1 MQSIRSRLSRNHL
14 LVLALG
20 MTLAAGLT
28 WQVVSNLYIETQR
41 ANLLEQARLIAAAL
55 QGAALPE
62 NSQPYSQAAN
72 IAPGI
77 HTRLL
82 TEGGAVAIGLPLVNT
97 AVQMPLAEGTT
108 LVTTA
113 ELLQRPEIESAL
125 SGSPSTAVRR
135 VLDNRRLLY
144 AAAPIQT
151 DDGRV
156 SGIIYLA
163 TPLPGSGLPTDVIL
177 QMIGASILAIFL
189 AVLAGRLLARQIA
202 RPLEGLAQAASGIA
216 GGDLN
221 ARSTTEDHIKEL
233 HDLAGTFNHM
243 ADSLQQSDQ
252 TKKAF
257 IADVAHEL
265 RTPLTVIKGTI
276 ETLEDGA
283 LDDREGRGPLLAS
296 MQRETDRLIRL
307 VNELLILTRAD
318 AGQLP
323 LELEQV
329 DLVDLARG
337 RCENL
342 NRLAG
347 RSRVQLRMEDLTGG
361 NTHIPADPDRLVQ
374 VFDNLLDNAVRHS
387 PQDSMVTVTIREA
400 GGGIEC
406 SVSDQGPGISAQHLP
421 YIFERFYRV
430 EKSRDRSSGGTG
442 LGLAIVRALVSA
454 HGGRVSA
461 DSAED
466 KGTTI
471 TFWLPHSPSPR

>member
-14 LVLALG
+14 VVLALG
-20 MTLAAGLT
+20 MTLAAALT
-28 WQVVSNLYIETQR
+28 WQVVSDLYIETQR
-41 ANLLEQARLIAAAL
+41 DNLLAQARLIATAL
-55 QGAALPE
+55 QGAPIPE
-62 NSQPYSQAAN
+62 NPQPYSQAAN

-82 TEGGAVAIGLPLVNT
+82 TEGGAVVIGLPLAEAN
-97 AVQMPLAEGTT
+97 VQMPSAEEYASIPTS
-108 LVTTA
+108 
-113 ELLQRPEIESAL
+113 ELLQRPEIESAF
-125 SGSPSTAVRR
+125 SGTPSTAVRR
-135 VLDNRRLLY
+135 VLDNQRVLY
-144 AAAPIQT
+144 AAAPIQA

-156 SGIIYLA
+156 SGIVYLA

-177 QMIGASILAIFL
+177 QMIGAVLLAILL

-221 ARSTTEDHIKEL
+221 ARSTKEDHIKEL

-243 ADSLQQSDQ
+243 ADSLQQADQ

-307 VNELLILTRAD
+307 VNDLLILARAD

-323 LELEQV
+323 LELETV
-329 DLVDLARG
+329 DVVDLARG
-337 RCENL
+337 RCENMT
-342 NRLAG
+342 RLAVRG
-347 RSRVQLRMEDLTGG
+347 KVELRVEDLTSGKFR
-361 NTHIPADPDRLVQ
+361 IPADIDRLSQ

-387 PQDSMVTVTIREA
+387 PQNSMVTVTIREA
-400 GGGIEC
+400 DSGIEC
-406 SVSDQGPGISAQHLP
+406 SVSDQGPGISAQHLRH
-421 YIFERFYRV
+421 IFERFYRV

-442 LGLAIVRALVSA
+442 LGLAIVRTLVSA
-454 HGGRVSA
+454 HAGRVSA
-461 DSAED
+461 DSVEG
-466 KGTTI
+466 KGATI
-471 TFWLPHSPSPR
+471 TFWLPKG